1 MRNYEIILMIYSNK
15 NIYIDDIIKYYSNIV
30 NKNGKLYRLENWG
43 LRKLA
48 YNIKNNN
55 EAYYILMNI
64 RVNINVV
71 NFLNNDLKLNK
82 NILRF
87 IIIKKKC
94 IETNNSIIF
103 SKINSN

>member
-1 MRNYEIILMIYSNK
+1 MRNYEIVLIIYPDK
-15 NIYIDDIIKYYSNIV
+15 NVYIDNIIKYYSNIV

-48 YNIKNNN
+48 YNIKNNS

-64 RVNINVV
+64 KVNVNIINYI
-71 NFLNNDLKLNK
+71 NNDLKLNK

-87 IIIKKKC
+87 IIIKKKY
-94 IETNNSIIF
+94 IEIDKSFIF
-103 SKINSN
+103 SKINNN

>member
-1 MRNYEIILMIYSNK
+1 MRNYEIILMIYSDK
-15 NIYIDDIIKYYSNIV
+15 NIYIDNIIKYYSNII

-64 RVNINVV
+64 KVNVNIINHIS
-71 NFLNNDLKLNK
+71 NDLKLNK
-82 NILRF
+82 YILRF
-87 IIIKKKC
+87 IIIKKKY
-94 IETNNSIIF
+94 IETDKSFIF
-103 SKINSN
+103 SKTNNN

>member
-1 MRNYEIILMIYSNK
+1 MRNYEIVLMIYSNK
-15 NIYIDDIIKYYSNIV
+15 NIYVDNVIEYYSDIV

-48 YNIKNNN
+48 YNIKNNT

-64 RVNINVV
+64 KVNVNVI

-82 NILRF
+82 SILRF
-87 IIIKKKC
+87 MIIKKKY
-94 IETNNSIIF
+94 IETNKSIIF

>member
-1 MRNYEIILMIYSNK
+1 MRNYEIILIISIN
-15 NIYIDDIIKYYSNIV
+15 NSIYIDDIIKYYSNMV

-64 RVNINVV
+64 KVNIDLINVI
-71 NFLNNDLKLNK
+71 NNDLKLNK

-87 IIIKKKC
+87 LIIKKKN
-94 IETNNSIIF
+94 IEINKSFIF
-103 SKINSN
+103 SKVNDN

>member
-1 MRNYEIILMIYSNK
+1 MRHYELILMVYFNK
-15 NIYIDDIIKYYSNIV
+15 NIYIDDIIKYYSNII

-55 EAYYILMNI
+55 KAYYILMNI
-64 RVNINVV
+64 KVDINIINII
-71 NFLNNDLKLNK
+71 NDDLKLNK

-87 IIIKKKC
+87 MIIRKKFIDFNK
-94 IETNNSIIF
+94 SIML
-103 SKINSN
+103 SEK